1 MEPSELPSS
10 RPVVESAR
18 GWHRAQLAVLGFIGL
33 CGVLWA
39 GGDPHGPAWS
49 QWLAGALVVLALV
62 LVCLAIYLVGSVAYP
77 VPGAGE
83 VPAGGREASAEDAGR
98 LRTGIRVTFAAL
110 VMLVIA
116 TLSGWWPGP
125 AGSATT
131 VEVRDAA
138 GQAWCGEID
147 DASAGIM
154 RLNTTEGP
162 VALRLGRIA
171 TLRPV
176 PGC

>member
-1 MEPSELPSS
+1 MEPSESPPSH
-10 RPVVESAR
+10 PVVESAR
-18 GWHRAQLAVLGFIGL
+18 GWQRAQLAVLGFIGL

-39 GGDPHGPAWS
+39 GGDPEGPAWL

-62 LVCLAIYLVGSVAYP
+62 LVCLAIYLVGTVAYP
-77 VPGAGE
+77 VVGRSE
-83 VPAGGREASAEDAGR
+83 VPARETAAGDSAR
-98 LRTGIRVTFAAL
+98 LRAGIRVTFVAL
-110 VMLVIA
+110 ALLVVA

-162 VALRLGRIA
+162 VALRLSRIA

-176 PGC
+176 DGC

>member
-1 MEPSELPSS
+1 MEPSESPPSH
-10 RPVVESAR
+10 PVVESAR
-18 GWHRAQLAVLGFIGL
+18 GWQRAQLAVLGFIGL

-39 GGDPHGPAWS
+39 GGDPEGPAWL

-62 LVCLAIYLVGSVAYP
+62 LVCLAIYLVGKVAYP
-77 VPGAGE
+77 VVGRSE
-83 VPAGGREASAEDAGR
+83 VPARETAAGDSAR
-98 LRTGIRVTFAAL
+98 LRAGIRVTFVAFA
-110 VMLVIA
+110 VLVIA

-176 PGC
+176 NGC